1 MKKWYNWNENI
12 IKSFD
17 FIKNLLIIYLV
28 GSLIAWNLNIGEW
41 WVIGRIIFI
50 IFVFINI
57 KLSYED

>member
-50 IFVFINI
+50 IFILINI

>member
-28 GSLIAWNLNIGEW
+28 GSLIAWNLNIGDW
-41 WVIGRIIFI
+41 WFIGRIIFI

>member
-28 GSLIAWNLNIGEW
+28 GSLIAWNLNIADW
-41 WVIGRIIFI
+41 WFIGRIIFI

>member
-50 IFVFINI
+50 IFVLINI